1 MKNHI
6 VELHH
11 IQSAVVIDVVIFLQ
25 RGCGRCCDADSGEFL
40 CKFLPVRMRMRMR
53 VECVCVCV
61 RVRECVCVCAAHNT
75 FCCVYAAFPTRCVFV
90 CVCVLSLDKTHSSAL
105 LRRCG
110 KTVCTF
116 LGTSARA
123 RVILW
128 ESLSPEDQQKC
139 LNDLQDNKDWV
150 IWCKAK
156 PKDMDGHTSIQNLWT
171 MYL

>member
-61 RVRECVCVCAAHNT
+61 RVRECVCVCVLHTIHSAVSMLPFPPDVCLCVCARARACTHEH
-75 FCCVYAAFPTRCVFV
+75 FAPVYAAGGVQVDVFKPTPSRNHHGVDFF
-90 CVCVLSLDKTHSSAL
+90 KSAGYLISFRNL
-105 LRRCG
+105 LAISG
-110 KTVCTF
+110 
-116 LGTSARA
+116 S
-123 RVILW
+123 
-128 ESLSPEDQQKC
+128 
-139 LNDLQDNKDWV
+139 
-150 IWCKAK
+150 
-156 PKDMDGHTSIQNLWT
+156 
-171 MYL
+171 